1 MFGHLQAEDFT
12 NLIEG
17 IEVPS
22 NRRLHLQACAKCEDA
37 FVSAQSIHAEIRKS
51 AMHEM
56 DELDIP
62 EPDWFQFRT
71 DVRTA
76 MLSRAA
82 QRQAK
87 TNSWTG
93 WLLRPAMTWGLAFA
107 FTAGLSAGL
116 LIWNGN
122 GTTPASSG
130 AAKGVA
136 KIESTELPDGDQV
149 ASLDVNDSSSIP
161 DEVTLTLDSST
172 IESGLTTWSQTSVFD
187 ELSRLSDAQGEK
199 LQRILEADAQ
209 HVTTK

>member
-1 MFGHLQAEDFT
+1 MAMFGHLQAEDFT

-17 IEVPS
+17 IEVPP
-22 NRRLHLQACAKCEDA
+22 NRRSHLQTCTRCADA
-37 FVSAQSIHAEIRKS
+37 FVSAQSIHTEMTKS
-51 AMHEM
+51 AKQEI

-87 TNSWTG
+87 TNSWSG

-116 LIWNGN
+116 LIWNGS
-122 GTTPASSG
+122 GTTPSSSG
-130 AAKGVA
+130 TAKDGT
-136 KIESTELPDGDQV
+136 KIESTELPNGDQV
-149 ASLDVNDSSSIP
+149 ASLEVNDSSSIP
-161 DEVTLTLDSST
+161 EEAALDPAA

-187 ELSRLSDAQGEK
+187 ELSQLSDAQGEK

-209 HVTTK
+209 QVTAK